1 MALYIEGMV
10 ANLASCGAAA
20 RFLLEA
26 MACRVLEESSAD
38 VACSGKALA
47 KALQLSGVLVSEAL
61 AELVSVG
68 VVCRLSESL
77 GRGRPSIHYRIAP
90 GTVATLRANQCSYG
104 LYSQHLQR
112 LFSGAAM
119 VTERL
124 GEPPRGRKERATV
137 TKLGKPAFL
146 GARGQL
152 SACNRLLLGVLLA
165 HADRFGVVEG
175 IGSVGLKRATGLD
188 TDSLKY
194 RLQRLIALGL
204 VRRHVPGLSSSVF
217 SGGKISST
225 YYLNLNHSVFAVKRS
240 TAVMVHAARDMDA
253 KRVDH
258 GEALRRDVLAW
269 RSRQA
274 GDQHETPQAVI
285 RFLAGQKIEVFEVLQ
300 HMLLRHA
307 SDLLSRHW
315 FDLGNG
321 VQIDAGWL
329 EENIAAALRKP
340 SAFEE
345 EQAET
350 ELREVVEH
358 FCRLVFE
365 MAQEFRSRFGQ
376 ANWVGFE
383 PGCLSILPASAGAGY
398 KVITLVL
405 QPPPIEV
412 PECMVL
418 YEERRGVVSDKL
430 WSSEAEMPLTD
441 RLFCGLASPLPRRL
455 LTEKVIFY

>member
-1 MALYIEGMV
+1 MALYIKSV
-10 ANLASCGAAA
+10 DAKLSSCGPAA
-20 RFLLEA
+20 RFVLEA
-26 MACRVLEESSAD
+26 MACRVLEEPSED
-38 VACSGKALA
+38 VAYSAKALA
-47 KALQLSGVLVSEAL
+47 KELQLSGALLNSAL
-61 AELVSVG
+61 AELVSVE
-68 VVCRLSESL
+68 VVCKLSKAV
-77 GRGRPSIHYRIAP
+77 GRGRPSIRYQIAP
-90 GTVATLRANQCSYG
+90 GTVATLRASQCSYG
-104 LYSQHLQR
+104 LHSLRLQR
-112 LFSGAAM
+112 LFSGVAM
-119 VTERL
+119 MTERL
-124 GEPPRGRKERATV
+124 GEPLKVQKERAAV
-137 TKLGKPAFL
+137 TKLGKPAPL

-152 SACNRLLLGVLLA
+152 SAGNRLLLGVLLV
-165 HADRFGVVEG
+165 HADRFGVVQG
-175 IGSVGLKRATGLD
+175 IGGVDFRCATGLN

-204 VRRHVPGLSSSVF
+204 VRRHVQGLSSSVF

-225 YYLNLNHSVFAVKRS
+225 YYLNLNHSAFAVKRS

-269 RSRQA
+269 RSRHA
-274 GDQHETPQAVI
+274 GGQHETPQAVI

-345 EQAET
+345 GQAKT

-418 YEERRGVVSDKL
+418 REERRGVVSDKL

-441 RLFCGLASPLPRRL
+441 RLFCGLASPPPRRL